1 MNYYAFL
8 FLSCWPKSSTCPLQ
22 GILSSEQIDN
32 QLNWGCEQDQRQY
45 LHLLHYVHKLGEEVE
60 FFYVLPP
67 NPLPSAIVSAL
78 DAVASHTLTPERCY
92 VLIEDFYKIDH
103 QATFQLLSLFMQ
115 ARVNISF
122 VVQDFIGVFGRI
134 STILGSDICQP
145 ARSASAQVG
154 SNSSRKLEV
163 KSDELRVTSENAR
176 EVGESLAPARL
187 CRGEACLARDNRQ

>member
-32 QLNWGCEQDQRQY
+32 QLNWGCDQDQRQY

-145 ARSASAQVG
+145 IASAC
-154 SNSSRKLEV
+154 
-163 KSDELRVTSENAR
+163 
-176 EVGESLAPARL
+176 APNGAK
-187 CRGEACLARDNRQ
+187 

>member
-92 VLIEDFYKIDH
+92 VLMEDFYKIDH

-134 STILGSDICQP
+134 SSILGSEVCQP

-154 SNSSRKLEV
+154 SNSSTKLEV
-163 KSDELRVTSENAR
+163 GIGSW
-176 EVGESLAPARL
+176 
-187 CRGEACLARDNRQ
+187 RDQ